1 MMMPPKKARQEAQS
15 KLPDV
20 LATRLFSAEAS
31 PELFVVDP
39 SPCQVPGSFPQEV
52 CSRLPL
58 AEIALRLLAQVT
70 DDAFLMDV
78 FERYRG
84 RSYQRIISFPT
95 FVHLLADALIEH
107 EASGRQ
113 SFLRGQEDGSLRAS
127 LAAIYGKI
135 GRVPLSL
142 SMGLLLESSSLLQ
155 QLFPSAACTV
165 LPASLAG
172 MNLIAFDGKKIKHVA
187 RRLKATR
194 AQLGQL
200 YGGKLDVALWVNTRL
215 AIAMSADPDGE
226 VSDTP
231 LLPELVRQVRSR
243 IGGTRLW
250 IGDRLFC
257 DLDQPGLLC
266 QQDDHFI
273 LRFCKRVSFHVDS
286 QRPAREGKDGQAR
299 KYVEEWGWIGM
310 AKDSRRRYVRRIT
323 LDRPDDEAIIVI
335 TDLLDGERYPAT
347 DILDAY
353 LLRWEIENCFQ
364 QITDVFELRRL
375 IGHTPEATVF
385 QAAFCLLLYNVVM
398 VARGYLA
405 EAERMPAEEIS
416 TEQLFHDVQRQLI
429 AWNEVLE
436 VEETVALLRGMS
448 LEQTQE
454 RLRQLAKGL
463 WTERWHKTTGA
474 QKPPPPSP
482 KHYPSGGHTSVFRLL
497 QKAKAARMA
506 NAHKRVSNSS

>member
-1 MMMPPKKARQEAQS
+1 MILPPKKASQEAKA
-15 KLPDV
+15 KLPDA
-20 LATRLFSAEAS
+20 LLERACS
-31 PELFVVDP
+31 PAAPLDLVVIDP
-39 SPCQVPGSFPQEV
+39 GQSQALDPFPQEV
-52 CSRLPL
+52 CARLPL
-58 AEIALRLLAQVT
+58 AEIALRLLEQVT
-70 DDAFLMDV
+70 ADAFLNGV
-78 FERYRG
+78 FERHRG

-113 SFLRGQEDGSLRAS
+113 SFLRAREDGSLEAS
-127 LAAIYGKI
+127 LAALYGKL

-142 SMGLLLESSSLLQ
+142 SMGLLLESSCRLQ
-155 QLFPSAACTV
+155 QLFPAAAHTT

-172 MNLIAFDGKKIKHVA
+172 MNLIGFDGKKIKHVA

-194 AQLGQL
+194 GQLGQL

-215 AIAMSADPDGE
+215 AVAMSADPDGE

-231 LLPELVRQVRSR
+231 LLPELVRQVRSQ
-243 IGGTRLW
+243 IGGMRLW

-266 QQDDHFI
+266 QEGDHFI
-273 LRFCKRVSFHVDS
+273 LRYNKRVSFHIDP
-286 QRPAREGKDGQAR
+286 QRPVEEGTDNQGR
-299 KYVEEWGWIGM
+299 RYVQEWGWIGL
-310 AKDSRRRYVRRIT
+310 AKDRRRRYVRRVT
-323 LDRPDDEAIIVI
+323 LYRPGDEEVSVL
-335 TDLLDGERYPAT
+335 TDLLDGKQYPAT
-347 DILDAY
+347 DILDGY

-398 VARGYLA
+398 VARGYVA
-405 EAERMPAEEIS
+405 EAERLAAEEIS

-436 VEETVALLRGMS
+436 VEETVAMLQGMT
-448 LEQTQE
+448 LVQTRE
-454 RLRQLAKGL
+454 RLRQLAQGL
-463 WTERWHKTTGA
+463 WTERWRKTSGA

-497 QKAKAARMA
+497 KKAEAAQTENTQKLL
-506 NAHKRVSNSS
+506 SNSS